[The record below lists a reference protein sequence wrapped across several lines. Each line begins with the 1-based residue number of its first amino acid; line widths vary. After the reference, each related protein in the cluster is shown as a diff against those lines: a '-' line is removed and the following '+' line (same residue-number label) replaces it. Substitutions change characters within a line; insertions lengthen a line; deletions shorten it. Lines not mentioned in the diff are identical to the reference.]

1 MKFEILSN
9 ENIKLNC
16 LVHRMDWQILS
27 NENIKFNCLVH
38 RMDWQPVNYKRKDEE
53 VHLIMPHIIDSF
65 FFFFFFG
72 GWGGGVWFG
81 MNPRS
86 S

>member
-53 VHLIMPHIIDSF
+53 VHLI
-65 FFFFFFG
+65 
-72 GWGGGVWFG
+72 VWANFTLG
-81 MNPRS
+81 SNSVKGKARANILYEEI
-86 S
+86 